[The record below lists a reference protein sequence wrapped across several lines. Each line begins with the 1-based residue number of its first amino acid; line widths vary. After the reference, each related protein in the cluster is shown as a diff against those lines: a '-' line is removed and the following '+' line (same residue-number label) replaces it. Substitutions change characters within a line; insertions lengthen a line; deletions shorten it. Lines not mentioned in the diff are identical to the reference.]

1 MVYYVSYLK
10 DRVGNNYLGLNI
22 PFDIVEPYLNELE
35 SILGEEEFKVYIKNQ
50 ADRDSGKHHL
60 TLINVSDYN
69 RLIIEVGMDKF
80 INSLELIFN
89 YEVDDLEMP
98 GIGMATKSD
107 NTSYFI
113 VCESNK
119 LDAIRTRYD
128 LPKFDFHITLGFK
141 WKDVHGVPKNKI
153 IEK

>member
-35 SILGEEEFKVYIKNQ
+35 SILGEEEFKIYTKNQ

-69 RLIIEVGMDKF
+69 RLII
-80 INSLELIFN
+80 
-89 YEVDDLEMP
+89 EMP

>member
-1 MVYYVSYLK
+1 
-10 DRVGNNYLGLNI
+10 
-22 PFDIVEPYLNELE
+22 
-35 SILGEEEFKVYIKNQ
+35 
-50 ADRDSGKHHL
+50 
-60 TLINVSDYN
+60 LIT
-69 RLIIEVGMDKF
+69 EVGMDKF